1 MVTDLKMGRT
11 ENETMTTTSS
21 SLDSSLVSVEM
32 YMKAD
37 VIFEHIKTASQ
48 VISVVLNIINI
59 IVYSQPGMRSPTSTY
74 LIAMSVTQCAFSV
87 LYFLSPI
94 ANGFGGLGLNTFFGL
109 FHALIISNYFMLCL
123 GRSMYSITCLVS
135 IERFLAIAFPLQAK
149 LFRVTRSPMLF
160 TSTVV
165 TLIFISHLFIAI
177 KYSIY
182 QVSSEIVSGNIETT
196 QTVVNNHISSTQGN
210 TVYLQNQEDNSR
222 EQNMSTM
229 NAIAVTFELSHLV
242 STAAQ
247 ARMGFNTPAPIKSV
261 SGMKTVWTFGP
272 SSVLSRNPVV
282 LETWGMI
289 AAIVWVYGAL
299 LLGLLMN
306 ILLIVS
312 LTRHSRQR
320 RTITTSDHGGEKD
333 R

>member
-1 MVTDLKMGRT
+1 
-11 ENETMTTTSS
+11 
-21 SLDSSLVSVEM
+21 
-32 YMKAD
+32 
-37 VIFEHIKTASQ
+37 
-48 VISVVLNIINI
+48 
-59 IVYSQPGMRSPTSTY
+59 
-74 LIAMSVTQCAFSV
+74 
-87 LYFLSPI
+87 
-94 ANGFGGLGLNTFFGL
+94 
-109 FHALIISNYFMLCL
+109 
-123 GRSMYSITCLVS
+123 
-135 IERFLAIAFPLQAK
+135 
-149 LFRVTRSPMLF
+149 
-160 TSTVV
+160 
-165 TLIFISHLFIAI
+165 
-177 KYSIY
+177 
-182 QVSSEIVSGNIETT
+182 
-196 QTVVNNHISSTQGN
+196 
-210 TVYLQNQEDNSR
+210 
-222 EQNMSTM
+222 MSTM
-229 NAIAVTFELSHLV
+229 NAFVVTFEHSHLI

-333 R
+333 RQVRQTTRTVLTASLMFVFLSLPLVTNAVVTNLHPNYGYFSNNRYTFLFMQSLGGTCQCLSFCTDFISFLLLSSAYRSTLGSLIVRACSLFTSPVIHQSKRQSTSTQKHLQGQKSSVNKTETSNVTKETGED